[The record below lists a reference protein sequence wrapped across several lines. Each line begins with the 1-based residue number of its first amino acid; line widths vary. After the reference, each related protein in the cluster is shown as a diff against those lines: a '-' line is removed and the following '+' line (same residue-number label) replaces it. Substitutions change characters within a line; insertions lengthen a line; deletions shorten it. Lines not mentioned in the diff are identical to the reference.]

1 MTELRQQLADT
12 PARTVVA
19 NHCYGMFELAALHLS
34 LDPPKLDQARLAI
47 DALALLVEGLAT
59 RLGEEEANLREGL
72 TQLRL
77 AFVRMGGTTT
87 AAETGAA
94 GGSPPEPSGALRRHR
109 GLARSPPS
117 FPRWPATTPNATRVP
132 TAMVRLP
139 SAMAVQWNGRNRPS
153 SVTTVPSPRS
163 SSNVATLPVVRSPGP
178 GVARPGIKGRSWTA
192 AARGCRS
199 RPGPAGPG

>member
-47 DALALLVEGLAT
+47 DALALLVEGLGS
-59 RLGEEEANLREGL
+59 RLGEEQDNLREGL

-87 AAETGAA
+87 AEETADSRPDAGAPA
-94 GGSPPEPSGALRRHR
+94 SRDSGDSGDSGAT
-109 GLARSPPS
+109 GGTGS
-117 FPRWPATTPNATRVP
+117 
-132 TAMVRLP
+132 
-139 SAMAVQWNGRNRPS
+139 
-153 SVTTVPSPRS
+153 
-163 SSNVATLPVVRSPGP
+163 
-178 GVARPGIKGRSWTA
+178 
-192 AARGCRS
+192 
-199 RPGPAGPG
+199 

>member
-34 LDPPKLDQARLAI
+34 LDPPKLEQARLAI
-47 DALALLVEGLAT
+47 DALALLVEGLGS

-87 AAETGAA
+87 ADETTDRSGPDAGAPA
-94 GGSPPEPSGALRRHR
+94 SGGTG
-109 GLARSPPS
+109 G
-117 FPRWPATTPNATRVP
+117 T
-132 TAMVRLP
+132 
-139 SAMAVQWNGRNRPS
+139 G
-153 SVTTVPSPRS
+153 
-163 SSNVATLPVVRSPGP
+163 G
-178 GVARPGIKGRSWTA
+178 
-192 AARGCRS
+192 
-199 RPGPAGPG
+199 

>member
-34 LDPPKLDQARLAI
+34 LDPPQLDEARLAI
-47 DALALLVEGLAT
+47 DALALLVEGLRS

-87 AAETGAA
+87 ADEVSDRSDPDPGAPTSGGPGETG
-94 GGSPPEPSGALRRHR
+94 G
-109 GLARSPPS
+109 
-117 FPRWPATTPNATRVP
+117 
-132 TAMVRLP
+132 
-139 SAMAVQWNGRNRPS
+139 
-153 SVTTVPSPRS
+153 
-163 SSNVATLPVVRSPGP
+163 
-178 GVARPGIKGRSWTA
+178 
-192 AARGCRS
+192 
-199 RPGPAGPG
+199 